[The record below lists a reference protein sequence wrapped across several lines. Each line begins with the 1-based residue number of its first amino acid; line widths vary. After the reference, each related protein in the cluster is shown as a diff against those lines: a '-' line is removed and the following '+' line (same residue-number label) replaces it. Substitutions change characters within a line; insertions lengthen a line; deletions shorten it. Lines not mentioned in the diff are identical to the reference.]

1 MIGKRFGD
9 LCVVA
14 RAPNGKHGHSYW
26 HCRCD
31 CGEKTVARGNH
42 LRSGQIA
49 SCGHRRESD
58 RDGKPPRTVRS
69 AVWIPLSKGAFAL
82 VGARDAQRVMAF
94 KWRLHAGGYAVR
106 QVTVNGKKVDVFL
119 HNFLRTP
126 PPGFQ
131 WDHKNRNRLD
141 NRRSNLRRATLKQN
155 ARNSKWQSG
164 VSGFIGV
171 RVLKSGRYQARL
183 VDDTGRL
190 RVLGTFDDAERAARE
205 RDRVALRVRGQ
216 FAVLNF
222 GRRGGSMLRP
232 EVSDGR
238 T

>member
-9 LCVVA
+9 LRIVA

-26 HCRCD
+26 RCRCA
-31 CGEKTVARGNH
+31 CGRETTARGNH
-42 LRSGQIA
+42 LRSGQVA

-58 RDGKPPRTVRS
+58 RSGKYPTAVRG
-69 AVWIPLSKGAFAL
+69 AVWVPLSKGAFAL
-82 VGARDAQRVMAF
+82 VDARDARRVTAL
-94 KWRLHAGGYAVR
+94 KWRLHADGYAVR

-119 HNFLRTP
+119 HNFLRAP
-126 PPGFQ
+126 PHGFQ

-155 ARNSKWQSG
+155 ARNGKWLSG
-164 VSGFIGV
+164 VSGLIGV

-190 RVLGTFDDAERAARE
+190 RVLGTFASAERAARE
-205 RDRVALRVRGQ
+205 RDRAALRVRGR

-222 GRRGGSMLRP
+222 GRRGGSMLREAP
-232 EVSDGR
+232 
-238 T
+238 